1 VRSGNYSLKVD
12 KGTVTIEAA
21 QSITLR
27 VGKSSIVM
35 TPSQITLD
43 ALTIF
48 SNAHALNIVNGPQTE
63 VHGTG
68 GTTITGRVV
77 KIN

>member
-1 VRSGNYSLKVD
+1 
-12 KGTVTIEAA
+12 
-21 QSITLR
+21 
-27 VGKSSIVM
+27 M

-43 ALTIF
+43 AVTIF
-48 SNAHALNIVNGPQTE
+48 SNAHALNIVNGPHTE